1 MDIYKIILNDPI
13 YTTIAIILTVVV
25 FISIFKK
32 LFKVAIIL
40 IGFSVLYVGFL
51 YYTGE
56 KIPETTDDFMKDISK
71 RSEEAIEE
79 VLNKSEEIVKRV
91 DKLIKDKNP

>member
-40 IGFSVLYVGFL
+40 IGFFHSAASNAWV
-51 YYTGE
+51 
-56 KIPETTDDFMKDISK
+56 
-71 RSEEAIEE
+71 AIQP
-79 VLNKSEEIVKRV
+79 SR
-91 DKLIKDKNP
+91 